1 MVTAT
6 LAVLCVASA
15 AIDLFPFL
23 ELLSRSGTSACTRA
37 ATASDDAVVQVLLP
51 LAATA
56 SLFSGV
62 AVIHLHHAGNKRLP
76 ELATFVLCGAA
87 GVLQFTLFVQ
97 PSGGAVDD
105 DVGGVLARA
114 LGRAALDALP
124 AGAAAVFF
132 LGITLVIAHIRA
144 GGGGGAVHKKIA
156 LGAAAALVSQIAIA
170 ALYVNK

>member
-1 MVTAT
+1 
-6 LAVLCVASA
+6 
-15 AIDLFPFL
+15 
-23 ELLSRSGTSACTRA
+23 
-37 ATASDDAVVQVLLP
+37 
-51 LAATA
+51 
-56 SLFSGV
+56 
-62 AVIHLHHAGNKRLP
+62 VIHLHHAGNKRLP

-124 AGAAAVFF
+124 DGAAAVFF

-170 ALYVNK
+170 ALYVNKYDPQTPPPPPSVFLHPRSLSLCLPVGRNPGKHVKFAHS